1 MLPRSPC
8 LLALWLLA
16 WAGPLRAAGQSAG
29 LTSPLQDVA
38 PGVQVA
44 AARDLGGD
52 ADWGA
57 RVVLLDPA
65 KVRLLVRFDEETPRL
80 ETWQARYPAA
90 LALLNGSF
98 YSLDKKVRPTCDLVA
113 GGKYEKG
120 AGCRRPDALVLGA
133 EGSTGSE
140 VPRLLPLAQFEPGKW
155 SEALKS
161 FPSLVREGVPGCPG
175 KLYCDQASRCAA
187 IAQLRDG
194 RLALFA
200 SQWPAVR
207 RDVALF
213 LAGQLGAVWA
223 VNLDGGPEATLW
235 VKGQA
240 LGEAIATPGTPLPL
254 VLVVE
259 PRPLVAA
266 PPQAPSVAAPAAA
279 PVVPAPKGAP
289 QPDAGP
295 RR

>member
-1 MLPRSPC
+1 M
-8 LLALWLLA
+8 
-16 WAGPLRAAGQSAG
+16 
-29 LTSPLQDVA
+29 
-38 PGVQVA
+38 QVG

-57 RVVLLDPA
+57 RVVLLDPS

-80 ETWQARYPAA
+80 EVWQQRYPAA
-90 LALLNGSF
+90 LAVLNGSF
-98 YSLDKKVRPTCDLVA
+98 YSLDKKVRPTCDLIAA
-113 GGKYEKG
+113 GKFEKG

-133 EGSTGSE
+133 EGAPGGLPE
-140 VPRLLPLAQFEPGKW
+140 VARLLPLAQFEPAKW
-155 SEALKS
+155 REALKS

-175 KLYCDQASRCAA
+175 KLYCDQPSRCAA

-200 SQWPAVR
+200 SQWPVVR

-213 LAGQLGAVWA
+213 LAEQLGAVWA

-240 LGEAIATPGTPLPL
+240 ISEAIGTPGTPLPL
-254 VLVVE
+254 VLIVQPRVEARAE
-259 PRPLVAA
+259 PRLDAGPQQAVPPLPVAA
-266 PPQAPSVAAPAAA
+266 PPAGALPGAA
-279 PVVPAPKGAP
+279 
-289 QPDAGP
+289 QHDAGL

>member
-1 MLPRSPC
+1 MV
-8 LLALWLLA
+8 LLALIVL
-16 WAGPLRAAGQSAG
+16 
-29 LTSPLQDVA
+29 VF
-38 PGVQVA
+38 
-44 AARDLGGD
+44 GGYCV
-52 ADWGA
+52 
-57 RVVLLDPA
+57 RVVVKGRYVHDRA
-65 KVRLLVRFDEETPRL
+65 KKEPGSLFAGRFLIEFAY
-80 ETWQARYPAA
+80 WMFAA
-90 LALLNGSF
+90 L
-98 YSLDKKVRPTCDLVA
+98 
-113 GGKYEKG
+113 EKG

-133 EGSTGSE
+133 EGVTGGPPE
-140 VPRLLPLAQFEPGKW
+140 VARLLPLAQFEPAKW
-155 SEALKS
+155 REALKS

-175 KLYCDQASRCAA
+175 KLYCDQPSRCAA

-200 SQWPAVR
+200 SQWPVVR

-235 VKGQA
+235 VKGQELA
-240 LGEAIATPGTPLPL
+240 EAIGTPGTPLPL

-259 PRPLVAA
+259 ARVEAVAA
-266 PPQAPSVAAPAAA
+266 PPTGR
-279 PVVPAPKGAP
+279 VVGAP

>member
-1 MLPRSPC
+1 M
-8 LLALWLLA
+8 
-16 WAGPLRAAGQSAG
+16 
-29 LTSPLQDVA
+29 
-38 PGVQVA
+38 QVA

-80 ETWQARYPAA
+80 ETWQRRYPAA

-113 GGKYEKG
+113 AGKFEKG

-133 EGSTGSE
+133 EGTSASE
-140 VPRLLPLAQFEPGKW
+140 VARLLPLASFEPGKW
-155 SEALKS
+155 REALKS
-161 FPSLVREGVPGCPG
+161 FPSLVREGVPGCSG
-175 KLYCDQASRCAA
+175 KLYCDQPSRCAA
-187 IAQLRDG
+187 IAMLRDG

-200 SQWPAVR
+200 SQWPVVR

-213 LAGQLGAVWA
+213 LAGQLGATWA

-240 LGEAIATPGTPLPL
+240 LGEAIGTPGTPLPL

-259 PRPLVAA
+259 ARPQPVSPPLPAAVAA
-266 PPQAPSVAAPAAA
+266 PPVGT
-279 PVVPAPKGAP
+279 VVGAP
-289 QPDAGP
+289 GPDAGL